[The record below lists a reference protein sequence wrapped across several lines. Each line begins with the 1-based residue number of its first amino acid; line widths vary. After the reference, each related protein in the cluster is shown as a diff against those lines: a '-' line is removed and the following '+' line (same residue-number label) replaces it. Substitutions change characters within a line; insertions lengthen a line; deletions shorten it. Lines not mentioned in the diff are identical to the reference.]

1 MNLPTSSIPMRFT
14 GNPLNRSMIN
24 INKKSATFL
33 SDLIKSNY
41 NKDLIGKWIIYRSN
55 KIYFSTYVN
64 YIENNDENNDNFN
77 KNSNQ
82 TPPTIKYY
90 TLNDILTIVNIT
102 NINDFIEIY
111 DERIIVL
118 GQEQNNDS
126 DVAWVFSIDITSLS
140 ETELSRHTS
149 SILDHTLA
157 LDGRKLLS
165 DIIYEDSAICGLI
178 RSLYSFHKVN
188 QYLGSTG
195 KRVYIYKYINI
206 FYILNSV

>member
-1 MNLPTSSIPMRFT
+1 MNVPTSSIPMRFT
-14 GNPLNRSMIN
+14 GNSLNRSMIN

-33 SDLIKSNY
+33 IDLINSNY
-41 NKDLIGKWIIYRSN
+41 NKDFIGRWIIYRSN
-55 KIYFSTYVN
+55 KIYFCTN
-64 YIENNDENNDNFN
+64 MNNNENENENENNDNIN

-82 TPPTIKYY
+82 RVPTIKYY

-118 GQEQNNDS
+118 GQAQKQDNDINT
-126 DVAWVFSIDITSLS
+126 WVFSIDITSLS
-140 ETELSRHTS
+140 ETELLRHTS
-149 SILDHTLA
+149 SLLGHTIA

-165 DIIYEDSAICGLI
+165 DITYEDSAICGLV
-178 RSLYSFHKVN
+178 RSLYNFHKVN

-195 KRVYIYKYINI
+195 E
-206 FYILNSV
+206 

>member
-1 MNLPTSSIPMRFT
+1 MNIPTSSIPMRFT

-33 SDLIKSNY
+33 SDLINSNY

-55 KIYFSTYVN
+55 KIYFIINISTN
-64 YIENNDENNDNFN
+64 ENNAENNDNSDR
-77 KNSNQ
+77 NSNQ
-82 TPPTIKYY
+82 RVPTIKYY
-90 TLNDILTIVNIT
+90 TLNDILSIVNIT

-118 GQEQNNDS
+118 GQEQANSDS
-126 DVAWVFSIDITSLS
+126 DTGTWVFSIDITSLS

-149 SILDHTLA
+149 SLFGHTIA

-165 DIIYEDSAICGLI
+165 DIPYEDSAICGLI
-178 RSLYSFHKVN
+178 RSLYNFHKVN

-195 KRVYIYKYINI
+195 Q
-206 FYILNSV
+206 